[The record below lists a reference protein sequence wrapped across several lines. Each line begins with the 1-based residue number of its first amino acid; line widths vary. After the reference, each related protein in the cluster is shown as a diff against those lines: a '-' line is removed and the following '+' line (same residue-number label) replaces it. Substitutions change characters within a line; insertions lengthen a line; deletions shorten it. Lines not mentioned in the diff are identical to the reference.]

1 MGTCK
6 NKSGHR
12 WPAVAAATVVGLTA
26 FTCASP
32 ALAQGQMRDLT
43 ADGGN
48 SLFGDAIDFVS
59 HNLYFRFGVGYL
71 DYYGSSSEL
80 KVQNA
85 KGIAAQAFGPGESS
99 LDGTGSSVGDKMFPS
114 GTIGLYI
121 PWTNHHLATE
131 VTLSAPIKL
140 DFQVAGV
147 AATQSIAPGA
157 LKGNGPGN
165 VINPGV
171 PSTGRNIGTL
181 KTFPPNISFVYRP
194 FVHTR
199 IQPYIGLGAM
209 YLYTYDTDISN
220 SLLNSVNEP
229 TLNLTKPVACTAKL
243 GVDVNITDTFFVGA
257 EAQYVGCATVKA
269 KLNNIAV
276 NAKNVSGTF
285 GPVNTGTISS
295 SNKFEAVLYQLS
307 MGVRFN

>member
-1 MGTCK
+1 MGTYEK
-6 NKSGHR
+6 KSGHR
-12 WPAVAAATVVGLTA
+12 WPAFATAVVVGVAALAS
-26 FTCASP
+26 ASP
-32 ALAQGQMRDLT
+32 ALAQGQMRDLK

-59 HNLYFRFGVGYL
+59 HNLYVRFGAGYL
-71 DYYGSSSEL
+71 DYYGTSTEL
-80 KVQNA
+80 KVQDA

-99 LDGTGSSVGDKMFPS
+99 LDGTGSSVGDKLFPS

-140 DFQVAGV
+140 DFQVDGI
-147 AATQSIAPGA
+147 AATQSIAPDA
-157 LKGNGPGN
+157 LKGNGPAN
-165 VINPGV
+165 VIDPGV

-199 IQPYIGLGAM
+199 IQPYIGVGAM

-220 SLLNSVNEP
+220 NLLNSVNEP
-229 TLNLTKPVACTAKL
+229 TLNLTKPVACTGKV
-243 GVDVNITDTFFVGA
+243 GVDVNITETFFIGA

-276 NAKNVSGTF
+276 NADNVSDTF
-285 GPVNTGTISS
+285 GPVNAGTVSS
-295 SNKFEAVLYQLS
+295 TNTFEAVLYQLS